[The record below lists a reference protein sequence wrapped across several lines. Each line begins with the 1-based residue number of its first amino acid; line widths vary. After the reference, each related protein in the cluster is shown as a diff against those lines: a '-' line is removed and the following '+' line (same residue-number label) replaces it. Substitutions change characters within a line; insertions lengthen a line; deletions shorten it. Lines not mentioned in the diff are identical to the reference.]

1 MPVFHFDE
9 MKVATMKRE
18 VPRLLRVEG
27 ISWFSM
33 YILLFHKVGIL
44 GFRERRYIFFFKEMF
59 SDSSSI
65 AI

>member
-9 MKVATMKRE
+9 MKKATVKRE

-33 YILLFHKVGIL
+33 YILLFHRVGIRFQ
-44 GFRERRYIFFFKEMF
+44 GKEIQSFFQKNVF
-59 SDSSSI
+59 
-65 AI
+65 